1 MGLYLFVCWS
11 SLELFISRYFTFLYQ
26 IPHKKRLLWETL
38 SPIAKH
44 CCGSPLPAI
53 QTIPTALC
61 LQYLL
66 LSWNNGL
73 IVILAAVLGDYGR
86 GEIVNKGITLV
97 PSPAQPSPA
106 QPSPGPL
113 TWECD

>member
-1 MGLYLFVCWS
+1 MGSYLCVCWS

-44 CCGSPLPAI
+44 CCGSSLPAI

-61 LQYLL
+61 PLYLQ
-66 LSWNNGL
+66 LSRNNGL

-97 PSPAQPSPA
+97 QV
-106 QPSPGPL
+106 QPSPGAA
-113 TWECD
+113 DVGV

>member
-1 MGLYLFVCWS
+1 MQVLLTILSLNKGWAYVCVFVGPVWNCS
-11 SLELFISRYFTFLYQ
+11 FLDIYFTFLYQ

-44 CCGSPLPAI
+44 CCGSSLPAI

-61 LQYLL
+61 RLYLQ
-66 LSWNNGL
+66 LSRNNGL

-97 PSPAQPSPA
+97 PAQP
-106 QPSPGPL
+106 
-113 TWECD
+113 

>member
-1 MGLYLFVCWS
+1 MGDI
-11 SLELFISRYFTFLYQ
+11 ISDSKT
-26 IPHKKRLLWETL
+26 LLWFF
-38 SPIAKH
+38 SPSNTNH
-44 CCGSPLPAI
+44 
-53 QTIPTALC
+53 TTALC
-61 LQYLL
+61 PLYLQ
-66 LSWNNGL
+66 LSRNNGL

-97 PSPAQPSPA
+97 PV